1 MLRGI
6 TKLSPKRYNNNHTCA
21 KRYVGTQFFGQGW
34 QSHTRYAQVS
44 TAKMDENWPTW
55 LEEFEFDDLPYTH
68 RDLFNPHETSI
79 RQMRM
84 IEAEVVSNLLR
95 EDRVPEALIAICKEI
110 FYDPKTEKD
119 RLHALWWDIEDMY
132 KRVHTSFTAEK
143 PKESPLGYE
152 DMMALSAGMRNY
164 FREHGLVGSVLF
176 EYEDS
181 LITPVAKKF
190 PDAEME
196 EADWVALA
204 QANAVQA
211 GGGPAIP
218 FRFGRT
224 MKTAPMLPNLH
235 QESAGALQS
244 RLADYTASEIVALGS
259 LRCLE
264 LAPKARFSRTY
275 LKDGLALGQGAFA
288 DAEFVAVT
296 EKYVK
301 DFELLQR
308 DLRRAFI
315 KLQENGLTDLLPSP
329 MPPRPQEFDG
339 GADIGVAENRTFFGY
354 PESFSEKRWR
364 TGAMQ

>member
-1 MLRGI
+1 MLRVVRQSA
-6 TKLSPKRYNNNHTCA
+6 LKRSQNTHTFA

-95 EDRVPEALIAICKEI
+95 EDRVPEPLIPICKEI
-110 FYDPKTEKD
+110 FHDPKTEKD

-132 KRVHTSFTAEK
+132 TRVHPSFMAEK

-152 DMMALSAGMRNY
+152 DMMALSAGMRNH
-164 FREHGLVGSVLF
+164 FREMGLVGKVLF

-181 LITPVAKKF
+181 LVTPVANKF
-190 PDAEME
+190 PAAEME

-204 QANAVQA
+204 LANAVQA

-224 MKTAPMLPNLH
+224 VKTAPMLPNLH

-244 RLADYTASEIVALGS
+244 RLADYNPSEIVALGS

-264 LAPKARFSRTY
+264 LAPKARFSRSY
-275 LKDGLALGQGAFA
+275 LKDGLAVNQGAFA
-288 DAEFVAVT
+288 DAEFAAAA

-308 DLRRAFI
+308 DLRNAFI
-315 KLQENGLTDLLPSP
+315 KLQENGLTDLIPSP
-329 MPPRPQEFDG
+329 MPPRPSEFDG
-339 GADIGVAENRTFFGY
+339 GADIGIPENRTYFGY
-354 PESFSEKRWR
+354 PESLNEKRWR